1 MGVVADWCKRK
12 SASSLPNLIKM
23 HRTQLI
29 YTLFLLI
36 LIAITYCQG
45 YFITIDANDEECFY
59 DRVKKGT
66 KMGLIFEVAEGG
78 SLDIDVT
85 IEGPDGKEIH
95 SGQRESNGKYTFA
108 SHLDGVYKY
117 CFSNEMSTTTP
128 KVVMFNMEIG
138 DEPSEGEGEEEVD
151 HNKLEEQVKE
161 LGQAIAGAKHEQEY
175 MEVRDRI
182 HRAINDNT
190 NTRVVMWS
198 FFEACV
204 LVAMTVGQVYYLKR
218 FFEVRRVV

>member
-1 MGVVADWCKRK
+1 MGAHQSPESQKDKK
-12 SASSLPNLIKM
+12 QTFKM
-23 HRTQLI
+23 KNPLKISYHSFNFI
-29 YTLFLLI
+29 LFI
-36 LIAITYCQG
+36 LSCLDIVKYSQSYYITV
-45 YFITIDANDEECFY
+45 DARDEQCFF
-59 DRVKKGT
+59 DKVKQGT

-78 SLDIDVT
+78 ALDIDVK
-85 IEGPDGKEIH
+85 IEGPDGKDIH
-95 SGQRESNGKYTFA
+95 SGQRATNGKYTFA

-117 CFSNEMSTTTP
+117 CFSNQMSTTTP

-138 DEPSEGEGEEEVD
+138 DAPPEESADAVD
-151 HNKLEEQVKE
+151 HNQLEEQVKE

-198 FFEACV
+198 FFEAC
-204 LVAMTVGQVYYLKR
+204 
-218 FFEVRRVV
+218 